1 MDDTN
6 HVYMLVAIQ
15 PGKEQDFADKVM
27 SLGLIRDPLVDKID
41 FVHGSFDFVITFNG
55 TTNEIDARILKIRL
69 LPYVLRTET
78 LIPFQLFKW
87 KERVQKEKNVSRG
100 KKRK

>member
-1 MDDTN
+1 
-6 HVYMLVAIQ
+6 MLVAIQ

-41 FVHGSFDFVITFNG
+41 FVHGSFDFIITFNG
-55 TTNEIDARILKIRL
+55 QMNDIDARILKIRL

-87 KERVQKEKNVSRG
+87 KDRISKAEKVIRAKKG
-100 KKRK
+100 K